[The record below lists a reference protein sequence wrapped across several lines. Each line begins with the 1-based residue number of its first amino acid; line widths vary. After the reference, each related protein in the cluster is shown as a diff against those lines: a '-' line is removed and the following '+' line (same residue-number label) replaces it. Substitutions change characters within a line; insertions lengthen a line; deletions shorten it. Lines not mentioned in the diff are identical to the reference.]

1 MKEDCLFYILLLL
14 FFSLFA
20 KNELGNINALI
31 VENNPFYGLSIK
43 KVKSVESTTDD
54 NLINI
59 KLEYSPQTFQL
70 GSPEF
75 FKGTLFYKNNNQ
87 SVLHAD
93 TDIMITKN
101 GKELYKE
108 STQFSQGYVHTPNGI
123 VLSSYKFPGAG
134 QYIIS
139 VKVVGINFIPVTPKR
154 VNFAANVTE
163 SDCNYQV
170 NIAK

>member
-1 MKEDCLFYILLLL
+1 MKEGYIFYTLLLVVII
-14 FFSLFA
+14 LFA
-20 KNELGNINALI
+20 KSELENVNALI

-59 KLEYSPQTFQL
+59 KLEYSPETFQL

-75 FKGTLFYKNNNQ
+75 FKATLFYKNNNQ

-139 VKVVGINFIPVTPKR
+139 VKIAGINFIPITPKQ
-154 VNFAANVTE
+154 VNFVANITE
-163 SDCNYQV
+163 SNHNYQV

>member
-1 MKEDCLFYILLLL
+1 MKQGCLFYTLLLL
-14 FFSLFA
+14 IFILFT
-20 KNELGNINALI
+20 KNEYGNINALI
-31 VENNPFYGLSIK
+31 VENNPFYGLSNA
-43 KVKSVESTTDD
+43 KVKSVESTTNDS
-54 NLINI
+54 LINI
-59 KLEYSPQTFQL
+59 KLEYSPQVTQT

-75 FKGTLFYKNNNQ
+75 FKTILFYRNNNQ

-93 TDIMITKN
+93 TDIIITKN

-108 STQFSQGYVHTPNGI
+108 SNEFSQHYVHTPNGI

-139 VKVVGINFIPVTPKR
+139 VKVVGINFMPVEPKQA
-154 VNFAANVTE
+154 NFATNITE
-163 SDCNYQV
+163 SNHKYQV

>member
-1 MKEDCLFYILLLL
+1 MKEGRSFYIFLLLI
-14 FFSLFA
+14 FILFA
-20 KNELGNINALI
+20 KNEKEDINALI
-31 VENNPFYGLSIK
+31 VENNPFYGLSNE
-43 KVKSVESTTDD
+43 KVKSVESSSND

-59 KLEYSPQTFQL
+59 KLEYSPETFQP

-93 TDIMITKN
+93 TDIMITNN

-139 VKVVGINFIPVTPKR
+139 VKIAGINFIPITPKQ
-154 VNFAANVTE
+154 VNFVANITE
-163 SDCNYQV
+163 SNHNYQV